1 MKRFA
6 LILPLLMASPA
17 GAEVVTASPNGF
29 EVRHAVNVAA
39 PPAAA
44 FAAFQKVGTW
54 WSGEHTY
61 SGKAANLSLSMSP
74 GGCWCEQLPGG
85 GGIQHMQVIYVDPGK
100 RVVMTGSLG
109 PLLYLAT
116 AGVMDVQ
123 FKPVPQGSQVVLNY
137 RAAGFF
143 NGGADKL
150 APVVDGVLAEQMK
163 GFGAALAR

>member
-29 EVRHAVNVAA
+29 EIRHTVNVTT

-44 FAAFQKVGTW
+44 FAAFQKVDTW

-61 SGKAANLSLSMSP
+61 SGKAANLSLSMAP

-123 FKPVPQGSQVVLNY
+123 FKPVAQGSQVVLNY

-150 APVVDGVLAEQMK
+150 APVVDGVIAEQVK
-163 GFGAALAR
+163 RFGAAPAR

>member
-1 MKRFA
+1 MIRFA
-6 LILPLLMASPA
+6 LSLPLLLASPA
-17 GAEVVTASPNGF
+17 GAEVVSASPNGL
-29 EVRHAVNVAA
+29 EIRHSVNVAA
-39 PPAAA
+39 LPGAA
-44 FAAFQKVGTW
+44 FATFQKLGTW

-61 SGKAANLSLSMSP
+61 SGNAANLSLSMAP
-74 GGCWCEQLPGG
+74 GGCWCEKLPGG

-123 FKPVPQGSQVVLNY
+123 FKPAPQGSQVVFDY

-150 APVVDGVLAEQMK
+150 APVVDGVLAEQVK
-163 GFGAALAR
+163 RYGAALAR

>member
-1 MKRFA
+1 MKR
-6 LILPLLMASPA
+6 LVMILPLLLASPA

-29 EVRHAVNVAA
+29 EIRHTINIAA

-61 SGKAANLSLSMSP
+61 GGNAANLSLSMSP
-74 GGCWCEQLPGG
+74 GGCWCEQLSGG

-116 AGVMDVQ
+116 AGVMAVQ
-123 FKPVPQGSQVVLNY
+123 FKPVAQGSQVVFDY

-150 APVVDGVLAEQMK
+150 APGVDGVLAEQVK
-163 GFGAALAR
+163 RFGAALAR